1 MTPWLKRTF
10 GGLFGTPAWA
20 GAPGAH
26 GGDGG
31 WHGRWHAQREAHV
44 ERFASRAAGKLAKA
58 LDLDEAQRERLGTL
72 IDRLQAQ
79 RSALR
84 GEADLRLELQALVA
98 DDTFDRWRAQD
109 LVNARL
115 LAVRHEG
122 PRVIAALGDFF
133 DGLRPEQQQ
142 KVRRFL
148 QRGDHGH
155 WH

>member
-10 GGLFGTPAWA
+10 VGLFGAPAWA
-20 GAPGAH
+20 GAPGAASSH
-26 GGDGG
+26 M
-31 WHGRWHAQREAHV
+31 HWHARREAHV
-44 ERFASRAAGKLAKA
+44 EKFASRAADKLAQA
-58 LDLDEAQRERLGTL
+58 LDLDDAQRERLGTL
-72 IDRLQAQ
+72 VDRLQAQ

-84 GEADLRLELQALVA
+84 GEADPRLELQALVA

-122 PRVIAALGDFF
+122 PRVIAAMGDFF
-133 DGLRPEQQQ
+133 DSLRPDQQQ

-148 QRGDHGH
+148 QRGDHAH

>member
-10 GGLFGTPAWA
+10 VGLFGTPAWA
-20 GAPGAH
+20 GAPGIGADAH
-26 GGDGG
+26 HAG
-31 WHGRWHAQREAHV
+31 WHARREAHGD
-44 ERFASRAAGKLAKA
+44 RFASKAADKLAQA
-58 LDLDEAQRERLGTL
+58 LDLDEAQRERLATL

-79 RSALR
+79 RAALR
-84 GEADLRLELQALVA
+84 GEAELRHELLALVA
-98 DDTFDRWRAQD
+98 DDSFDRWRAQD

-133 DGLRPEQQQ
+133 DGLRPEQQD

-148 QRGDHGH
+148 QRGGHRH